1 MRNSRL
7 CAGGWDQACSC
18 LRSHLGGL
26 VAGGGL
32 ALATYDTGAA
42 HQSTAGLGA
51 RVLGWCRA
59 ATWLVGAP
67 VAARSHRSRS
77 GVTRVTRRRARGP
90 TRVPWSWAPHG
101 PGGTVEEEANAT
113 IAHREASPRSRYKH
127 GPRRREE
134 FTSFLLLARFLS
146 IGAVE
151 VGFVFRKRLKCSKAT
166 DDWSWSS
173 LLIKS
178 ADARL
183 TARRVPVLAGCLR
196 ALQQSIE

>member
-1 MRNSRL
+1 MPHTIQGLPISRGF
-7 CAGGWDQACSC
+7 GGPSVGLVSRCHVACRCSC
-18 LRSHLGGL
+18 R
-26 VAGGGL
+26 
-32 ALATYDTGAA
+32 
-42 HQSTAGLGA
+42 
-51 RVLGWCRA
+51 R
-59 ATWLVGAP
+59 
-67 VAARSHRSRS
+67 HRSRS

-90 TRVPWSWAPHG
+90 TRVPWSWAPRG

-113 IAHREASPRSRYKH
+113 MAHREASPRSRYKH

-173 LLIKS
+173 LLIKL

-183 TARRVPVLAGCLR
+183 TARRVPVRGQVPGGIA
-196 ALQQSIE
+196 AVP